1 MRKLLFASS
10 WKTTEICLG
19 VPCYKLH
26 ILCGATLNLPA
37 QWYWSLT
44 MQSDLVL
51 SYFPSIFFWKCD
63 NFLDYGMILTLC
75 LLMVS
80 FFSFLPFLIIFIAC
94 SFKDSQ
100 NHLMQSLP
108 LYTSYLFSTSE
119 YSYRRHW
126 ITTWNMFPYFCFGWF
141 FRIIYTSK

>member
-1 MRKLLFASS
+1 
-10 WKTTEICLG
+10 
-19 VPCYKLH
+19 
-26 ILCGATLNLPA
+26 
-37 QWYWSLT
+37 
-44 MQSDLVL
+44 MQSVLVL

-141 FRIIYTSK
+141 FRIIYISKEFSNLTLNTWIKRCQCFKRFITLSKISNFKFKI